1 MYESDITTFLR
12 ELRARHPDLEKSQ
25 KEGRA
30 RLWDRP
36 QDPELTRQAEQ
47 ARVAQK
53 PYVYQTDA

>member
-1 MYESDITTFLR
+1 MYESDITAFLR
-12 ELRARHPDLEKSQ
+12 ELLTRNPAIEKAQ

-36 QDPELTRQAEQ
+36 QDPELAREARQA
-47 ARVAQK
+47 RLAQK